1 MAVIESAKQAIKSG
15 IGRIVARIK
24 PRDFGYADDLVQ
36 LVNDEFSRRQSER
49 RPFEL
54 QWRMNLAFVDGN
66 HYVDLDSYSGE
77 LVQIPKISIWQEREV
92 FNHIA
97 PIVETRIARLMRA
110 QPTLKARPATE
121 EASDLASAK
130 ICTRLM
136 QQVLNEQLDREHRQ
150 ELLTWLEVTG
160 TAFLK
165 NVWDPTGGR
174 IIGRA
179 AVKGA
184 LKENIQP
191 EKSVEEQVKHEGTQT
206 LGRDVSMELEK
217 SVRQQQSEGVAAE
230 QAGDQVV
237 AATIVPVYEGD
248 VGAVVVPSYEIY
260 PDSSWHPTVDKCKS
274 IIHARAYPVEQI
286 YEMYG
291 VLVDPEPVDSW
302 ELEATVLGLGGLG
315 YGKGGYRTTIK
326 SRENYAVVKE
336 YWEAPTL
343 RYPEGRL
350 IVVASNKLL
359 YAGPLPF
366 RVGPENQ
373 PALPFVKMVSILRPG
388 CFWGRS
394 VIERLIPIQR
404 RYNALRNRKA
414 EYLNRC
420 AIGQMWVEEGACDLD
435 ELEYNAGMPGWVCV
449 VKKGF
454 APPQY
459 IQNPPLPPAF
469 ETEEA
474 QLLNEFTIISGV
486 SEIARHSKAPPGVK
500 SGVALDIALEQDD
513 TRLSHTIVNIEAGFV
528 EAGKHWLRLY
538 RQFAAIPRIIRNVGE
553 QNAIEVLQWDRSH
566 IRSDDVV
573 IETSA
578 LVSESPAVRRQM
590 VFDLLASGL
599 FNDPETG
606 GLSKEG
612 RAKVFELL
620 EMGHWEFGNE
630 DEKLH
635 VAKAEREN
643 RLMMAGNQLPAVD
656 YDDHLVHIRLHNHTR
671 LTVEY
676 EQANA
681 ASGGQLEAI
690 FQQHVEQHLAYL
702 QRAAAAQAQ
711 MQQQVQAIPKG
722 GA

>member
-1 MAVIESAKQAIKSG
+1 MSVLESVKQTIRSG
-15 IGRIVARIK
+15 IGRIVARVR
-24 PRDFGYADDLVQ
+24 PRDFGYQDDLVQ
-36 LVNDEFSRRQSER
+36 LVEDEFKRRQNER

-54 QWRMNLAFVDGN
+54 QWRLNLAFLDGN
-66 HYVDLDSYSGE
+66 HYIDLDPHTGE
-77 LVQIPKISIWQEREV
+77 LLPIPKMAVWQEREV
-92 FNHIA
+92 FNHTA

-121 EASDLASAK
+121 EPGDLASAK

-150 ELLTWLEVTG
+150 ELLTWLETCG
-160 TAFLK
+160 TVFLK
-165 NVWDPTGGR
+165 NVWDPKGGR
-174 IIGRA
+174 LIGRA
-179 AVKGA
+179 AVRGA
-184 LKENIQP
+184 IKEQLQN
-191 EKSVEEQVKHEGTQT
+191 EETVEDQMQHEGAET
-206 LGRDVSMELEK
+206 LGRDVSMEVDRAARETETQTLVE
-217 SVRQQQSEGVAAE
+217 QQ
-230 QAGDQVV
+230 DDHVV

-248 VGAVVVPSYEIY
+248 VQALVIPPYEIY
-260 PDSSWHPTVDKCKS
+260 PDSCWHPTVDHCRS
-274 IIHARAYPVEQI
+274 IIHARAYPVDEI

-302 ELEATVLGLGGLG
+302 ELEATALGLGGLG
-315 YGKGGYRTTIK
+315 YGRGGYRTTVK

-336 YWEAPTL
+336 YWEKPSL

-350 IVVASNKLL
+350 IIVAGRKLL

-366 RVGPENQ
+366 MVGPEGQ
-373 PALPFVKMVSILRPG
+373 PAMPFVKIVSIMRPG

-394 VIERLIPIQR
+394 IIERLIPIQR

-420 AIGQMWVEEGACDLD
+420 AIGQMWVYENAVDLD
-435 ELEYNAGMPGWVCV
+435 DLENNAGMPGWVCV
-449 VKKGF
+449 VKANGH
-454 APPQY
+454 PPQY

-474 QLLNEFTIISGV
+474 TLLNEFTIISGV
-486 SEIARHSKAPPGVK
+486 SEIARHSQAPSGVK

-513 TRLSHTIVNIEAGFV
+513 TRLSHTMVNIEAGFI
-528 EAGKHWLRLY
+528 EAGKQWLRLY
-538 RQFAAIPRIIRNVGE
+538 RQFATIPRIIRNVGT
-553 QNAIEVLQWDRSH
+553 QNTIEVLQWDRSH

-635 VAKAEREN
+635 VAKAQREN
-643 RLMMAGNQLPAVD
+643 KAMMNAAQVPVVD
-656 YDDHLVHIRLHNHTR
+656 YDDHIVHIRLHNQWR

-676 EQANA
+676 EEANA
-681 ASGGQLEAI
+681 ASGGVLEMV
-690 FQQHVEQHLAYL
+690 FQQHVEQHLMYL
-702 QRAAAAQAQ
+702 QRAAMA
-711 MQQQVQAIPKG
+711 
-722 GA
+722 